1 MPLLAAAAGAQ
12 TLSLEPLGRYDTG
25 LIQAGQDTAGETAAL
40 RGDRLYVTNADDVSL
55 DIVDVSN
62 PAEPS
67 LLRRVSLAAYGG
79 SVTSVAVSSKNL
91 IAVALAAAA
100 KTDPGSVVFLTPAGR
115 VIRSATVGAL
125 PDMVTFTPDG
135 KKVLVA
141 NEGEPDC
148 YGAGCTDPE
157 GTVSII
163 RVVPMLPR
171 LPVQTVRFGAVPMP
185 DGVRIFGPGAT
196 PAQDIEPEYI
206 TIDPT
211 GARAFVTLQENN
223 AIAEIDIHAARV
235 TRVRALGFKDF
246 DPVPAAASFEVT
258 GLPGIG
264 ATAAGQ
270 ALSLGGFSGLFYEG
284 ETDDGKLKFVTH
296 TDRGPNGEPTGA
308 LRPFLLPDFSPRIVR
323 LELDRATGQ
332 VTVTGQI
339 ALRLPDGSPLTGLPN
354 TAIAGADANTPYN
367 DEVPVD
373 LHGNVLST
381 DPRGG
386 DLEGV
391 AVDTNG
397 HFWMADEYRPAIYH
411 FDSAGL
417 LIERL
422 VPIGT
427 AAAAGAPAGSFGTE
441 VLPAVLAQRR
451 QNRGFEAIALQDGKV
466 YAFVQSPLR
475 NPATLG
481 NSALNAMRNIR
492 VVEFDPVTQ
501 ATRQFIYVM
510 DNPTALN
517 ADDSRADKI
526 GDAVAIPG
534 GGFLV
539 LERDD
544 DAAPADAAAQITKKI
559 YAFNLTDATDITGK
573 DVIYGGK
580 SLDQMSTGELA
591 AVGVAPLAK
600 VLHVDLAAAGY
611 DKVQKIEGLAY
622 IDANTLAV
630 INDNDFGVAGIS
642 IDNEAGT
649 FTLLPGYQPE
659 PTLLGIVTT
668 SGLDASDRDNLVNIR
683 NWPVYGMYQPD
694 AVASFTAGHRTYLIT
709 ANEGDARDY
718 DGFAEEVRARSA
730 RSSYPAAIQPV
741 LNDNLQLGR
750 LTVTNAPPGGD
761 WSRPYVFGARSFSIW
776 DAVTGAQVWDSGAQI
791 EAHTAAA
798 FPRNFN
804 SNNDENVFDNRSD
817 NKGPEPEGVAVG
829 TVAGR
834 SYAFVGLERI
844 GGVMVYDVTDP
855 AAPDFVQYVNPRSF
869 DGDAVGP
876 DSGPEVVR
884 FIAANDSPTGSP
896 MLVVANEIT
905 GTVTLWRMTPSA
917 P

>member
-1 MPLLAAAAGAQ
+1 MPLLVAAAGAQ
-12 TLSLEPLGRYDTG
+12 ALSLEPLGRYDTG
-25 LIQAGQDTAGETAAL
+25 LIQAGQGTAGETAAL

-62 PAEPS
+62 PAQPY
-67 LLRRVSLAAYGG
+67 LLRRVPLAAYGG

-91 IAVALAAAA
+91 IAVAVAAVT
-100 KTDPGSVVFLTPAGR
+100 KTDPGSVVFLTPAGQ
-115 VIRSATVGAL
+115 VIRTATVGAL

-135 KKVLVA
+135 KRLLVA

-163 RVVPMLPR
+163 RVVPMLPQ
-171 LPVQTVRFGAVPMP
+171 LPVQTVDFGGVAMP

-196 PAQDIEPEYI
+196 PAQDVEPEYI

-223 AIAEIDIHAARV
+223 AIAEIDIRTARV
-235 TRVRALGFKDF
+235 TGIRALGFKDF
-246 DPVPAAASFEVT
+246 DPAPVVESFEVT

-284 ETDDGKLKFVTH
+284 KTDDGKLKFVTH
-296 TDRGPNGEPTGA
+296 TDRGPNGEPTGS

-323 LELDRATGQ
+323 LELDRTTGQ
-332 VTVTGQI
+332 VEVTGQV
-339 ALRLPDGSPLTGLPN
+339 ALRLPDGSALTGLPN
-354 TAIAGADANTPYN
+354 TAIAGATASTPYN

-381 DPRGG
+381 DPLGA

-391 AVDTNG
+391 VVDANG

-411 FDSAGL
+411 FDPEGL

-427 AAAAGAPAGSFGTE
+427 AAAAGAPADTFGTE

-451 QNRGFEAIALQDGKV
+451 QNRGFEAIAVQDGKV

-475 NPATLG
+475 NPATLANG
-481 NSALNAMRNIR
+481 ALNAMRNIR
-492 VVEFDPVTQ
+492 VVEFDPATQ
-501 ATRQFIYVM
+501 ATRQFMYVM
-510 DNPTALN
+510 DNPAPLN
-517 ADDSRADKI
+517 ADDSIADKI
-526 GDAVAIPG
+526 GDAVAMPG

-539 LERDD
+539 VERDD
-544 DAAPADAAAQITKKI
+544 DAVPADPAAQITKKV
-559 YAFNLTDATDITGK
+559 YAFSLTGATDITDK
-573 DVIYGGK
+573 DVLYD
-580 SLDQMSTGELA
+580 LDQMSTSELA
-591 AVGVAPLAK
+591 AVGVTPLAK
-600 VLHVDLAAAGY
+600 VLHVDLASAGY
-611 DKVQKIEGLAY
+611 DTVQKVEGLAY

-642 IDNEAGT
+642 IDTATGT
-649 FTLLPGYQPE
+649 FVLLPDYQPE
-659 PTLLGIVTT
+659 PTLLGIVST

-694 AVASFTAGHRTYLIT
+694 AVASFTAGDRTYLIT

-718 DGFAEEVRARSA
+718 DGFAEEVRARSV
-730 RSSYPAAIQPV
+730 RSSYPPALQPV
-741 LNDNLQLGR
+741 LSDNLQLGR
-750 LTVTNAPPGGD
+750 LTVTSAPPGGD
-761 WSRPYVFGARSFSIW
+761 YSRPYVFGARSFSIW
-776 DAVTGAQVWDSGAQI
+776 DAATGDQVWDSGAEL
-791 EAHTAAA
+791 EARTAAA
-798 FPRNFN
+798 VPGNFN
-804 SNNDENVFDNRSD
+804 SNNDENTFDNRSD

-855 AAPDFVQYVNPRSF
+855 AAPDFVDYVNTRSF

-884 FIAANDSPTGSP
+884 FIEAKDSPTDTP

-905 GTVTLWRMTPSA
+905 GTVSLWHLTPSA

>member
-1 MPLLAAAAGAQ
+1 
-12 TLSLEPLGRYDTG
+12 
-25 LIQAGQDTAGETAAL
+25 
-40 RGDRLYVTNADDVSL
+40 
-55 DIVDVSN
+55 
-62 PAEPS
+62 
-67 LLRRVSLAAYGG
+67 
-79 SVTSVAVSSKNL
+79 
-91 IAVALAAAA
+91 
-100 KTDPGSVVFLTPAGR
+100 
-115 VIRSATVGAL
+115 
-125 PDMVTFTPDG
+125 PDG
-135 KKVLVA
+135 SRLLVA

-157 GTVSII
+157 GTVSIV
-163 RVVPMLPR
+163 RVVPMLPQ
-171 LPVQTVRFGAVPMP
+171 LPVQTVGFGGVAMP

-196 PAQDIEPEYI
+196 PAQDVEPEYI
-206 TIDPT
+206 SIDPT

-223 AIAEIDIHAARV
+223 ALAEIDIRTAQV
-235 TRVRALGFKDF
+235 TGVRALGYKDL
-246 DPVPAAASFEVT
+246 DVAPEVASFEVT
-258 GLPGIG
+258 DLPGIG

-284 ETDDGKLKFVTH
+284 KTDDGKLKFVTH

-323 LELDRATGQ
+323 LELDRSTGQ
-332 VTVTGQI
+332 VGVTGQV
-339 ALRLPDGSPLTGLPN
+339 ALRLPDGSALTGLPN
-354 TAIAGADANTPYN
+354 TAIAGANANSPYN

-373 LHGNVLST
+373 LRGNVLPT
-381 DPRGG
+381 QALGA

-391 AVDTNG
+391 AVDANG

-411 FDSAGL
+411 FDPAGL

-427 AAAAGAPAGSFGTE
+427 AAAAGAPAGTFGTE

-475 NPATLG
+475 NPATLA
-481 NSALNAMRNIR
+481 NSALNAMRNSR
-492 VVEFDPVTQ
+492 VVEFDPATQ
-501 ATRQFIYVM
+501 ATRQFLYVM
-510 DNPTALN
+510 DNPASLN
-517 ADDSRADKI
+517 ADDSIADKI
-526 GDAVAIPG
+526 GDAVAMPG

-539 LERDD
+539 VERDD
-544 DAAPADAAAQITKKI
+544 DAAPADAAAQITKKV
-559 YAFNLTDATDITGK
+559 YAFNLTGATDITAR
-573 DVIYGGK
+573 DMLYAGK
-580 SLDQMSTGELA
+580 SLDQMSTSELA
-591 AVGVAPLAK
+591 AVGVTPLAK
-600 VLHVDLAAAGY
+600 VLHVDLASAGY
-611 DKVQKIEGLAY
+611 DAVQKVEGLAY
-622 IDANTLAV
+622 IDASTLAV

-642 IDNEAGT
+642 IDNTTGT
-649 FTLLPGYQPE
+649 FTLLPDYQPE
-659 PTLLGIVTT
+659 PTLLGIVST

-694 AVASFTAGHRTYLIT
+694 AVASFTAGDRTYLVT

-718 DGFAEEVRARSA
+718 DGFAEEVRARSV

-750 LTVTNAPPGGD
+750 LTVTSAPPAGD
-761 WSRPYVFGARSFSIW
+761 YSRPYVFGTRSFSIW
-776 DAVTGAQVWDSGAQI
+776 DAASGDQVWDSGAEL
-791 EAHTAAA
+791 EARTAEA

-804 SNNDENVFDNRSD
+804 SNNDENTFDDRSD

-855 AAPDFVQYVNPRSF
+855 AAPQFVDYVNPRSF
-869 DGDAVGP
+869 DGDTVGP

-884 FIAANDSPTGSP
+884 FIEAKDSPTGTP

-905 GTVTLWRMTPSA
+905 GSVSLWRVTPSA